1 MLARDM
7 EMFIEHCENKGLAKK
22 TIGSYEQTLRL
33 FMQYMDEQGILLTEK
48 ITHAVIRD
56 YAKEPSSFKE
66 AEPVIN
72 NNSIRSGSLI
82 RKNTGNSAADALR
95 FTQYCATKVRRPYFF
110 FFWGRGMPW
119 SRAFSTN
126 AL

>member
-66 AEPVIN
+66 AEPVRI
-72 NNSIRSGSLI
+72 
-82 RKNTGNSAADALR
+82 
-95 FTQYCATKVRRPYFF
+95 P
-110 FFWGRGMPW
+110 
-119 SRAFSTN
+119 
-126 AL
+126 